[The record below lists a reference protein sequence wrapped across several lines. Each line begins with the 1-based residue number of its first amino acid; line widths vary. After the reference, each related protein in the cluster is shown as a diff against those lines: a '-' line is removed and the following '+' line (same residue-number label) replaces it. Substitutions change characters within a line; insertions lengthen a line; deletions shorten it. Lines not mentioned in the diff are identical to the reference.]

1 MNPDIQPLEPID
13 PPDNTG
19 GGRRALVD
27 NDEDLDASEAQAR
40 ALGTDPLTIDPPDN
54 TGGGR

>member
-1 MNPDIQPLEPID
+1 MNPDIEPLEPID

-19 GGRRALVD
+19 GGRRALSD
-27 NDEDLDASEAQAR
+27 DDSDPDASEAQAL
-40 ALGTDPLTIDPPDN
+40 AIDPPEN

>member
-1 MNPDIQPLEPID
+1 MNPDNEPLEPID

-19 GGRRALVD
+19 GGRIAV
-27 NDEDLDASEAQAR
+27 EDDSDADASEAQAL
-40 ALGTDPLTIDPPDN
+40 AIDPPDN